1 MIRVYWHI
9 TRRFYEVRAYR
20 ASSKGLTGKYR
31 HFRGKA
37 VKYSSLIE
45 NYEAHHKNP
54 EPGGH
59 RLPFGW
65 WAVPSAAA
73 GAGLIL
79 FALVIFA

>member
-9 TRRFYEVRAYR
+9 TRRFYEVRADR
-20 ASSKGLTGKYR
+20 ASSKGLTDKHR

-54 EPGGH
+54 EPSER
-59 RLPFGW
+59 RLLSGW

-73 GAGLIL
+73 GALLIL
-79 FALVIFA
+79 FALLLA

>member
-1 MIRVYWHI
+1 MRRVYWHLMK
-9 TRRFYEVRAYR
+9 RFYRARSLR
-20 ASSKGLTGKYR
+20 ALTNYLKFEDR
-31 HFRGKA
+31 S

>member
-9 TRRFYEVRAYR
+9 TRRFYEVRADR
-20 ASSKGLTGKYR
+20 ASSKGLTDKHR

-54 EPGGH
+54 EP
-59 RLPFGW
+59 RFDSLPSGW
-65 WAVPSAAA
+65 WAVPSAVA

-79 FALVIFA
+79 FALAIFA